1 MAIKVGDNFSYKGKK
16 PLDSRD
22 SFDTVSEMTQFAET
36 SLDDGHI
43 SYVKETDKY
52 YKFNS
57 TNDVDTTLGRWRE
70 YTSGGSG
77 EENTIESISVNGSA
91 LTPDGNKNV
100 DITVPTVTNDLTD
113 SLKTDY
119 DSAVA
124 SKHTHNNKTTIDKLS
139 ETSDGTLL
147 FDGKQIEGGS
157 GTAGKSA
164 YEIAVDNGFVGTE
177 TEWLESLNGEQ
188 GATFTPYVSSSG
200 ELSWTN
206 DGDKENPATVNIK
219 GVKGDRGDS
228 GVTTPI
234 NGFFT
239 MYVDEDGNLW
249 VLSEDDLTNT
259 FEYDAETGNLYFV
272 QEV

>member
-1 MAIKVGDNFSYKGKK
+1 MIKLADTLA
-16 PLDSRD
+16 PLADFPAAYAKD
-22 SFDTVSEMTQFAET
+22 IEF
-36 SLDDGHI
+36 DDG
-43 SYVKETDKY
+43 KNLQEKL
-52 YKFNS
+52 N
-57 TNDVDTTLGRWRE
+57 NGELG
-70 YTSGGSG
+70 GG
-77 EENTIESISVNGSA
+77 
-91 LTPDGNKNV
+91 
-100 DITVPTVTNDLTD
+100 
-113 SLKTDY
+113 
-119 DSAVA
+119 
-124 SKHTHNNKTTIDKLS
+124 
-139 ETSDGTLL
+139 
-147 FDGKQIEGGS
+147 GGS
-157 GTAGKSA
+157 GTNGKSA

-177 TEWLESLNGEQ
+177 TEWLESLNGKQ

-206 DGDKENPATVNIK
+206 DADKKNPATVNIK

-239 MYVDEDGNLW
+239 MYVDGDGNLW

>member
-1 MAIKVGDNFSYKGKK
+1 MIKVGDNFSYKGKK

-22 SFDTVSEMTQFAET
+22 CFDTVLEMAHFAET
-36 SLDDGHI
+36 SLDEGHI

-57 TNDVDTTLGRWRE
+57 TNNVDPTLGKWRE
-70 YTSGGSG
+70 YNNGG
-77 EENTIESISVNGSA
+77 
-91 LTPDGNKNV
+91 
-100 DITVPTVTNDLTD
+100 
-113 SLKTDY
+113 
-119 DSAVA
+119 
-124 SKHTHNNKTTIDKLS
+124 
-139 ETSDGTLL
+139 
-147 FDGKQIEGGS
+147 GGS

-177 TEWLESLNGEQ
+177 TEWLESLKGAEGTN

-206 DGDKENPATVNIK
+206 DGDKKNPATVNIK
-219 GVKGDRGDS
+219 GSKGDRGDS

>member
-1 MAIKVGDNFSYKGKK
+1 MAIKLADTLAPMADFPAVEAKDVAFNDNK
-16 PLDSRD
+16 
-22 SFDTVSEMTQFAET
+22 
-36 SLDDGHI
+36 SLQ
-43 SYVKETDKY
+43 EKY
-52 YKFNS
+52 DNGE
-57 TNDVDTTLGRWRE
+57 LG
-70 YTSGGSG
+70 GG
-77 EENTIESISVNGSA
+77 
-91 LTPDGNKNV
+91 
-100 DITVPTVTNDLTD
+100 
-113 SLKTDY
+113 
-119 DSAVA
+119 
-124 SKHTHNNKTTIDKLS
+124 
-139 ETSDGTLL
+139 
-147 FDGKQIEGGS
+147 GGS

-177 TEWLESLNGEQ
+177 TEWLESLKGAEGTN

-206 DGDKENPATVNIK
+206 DGDKKNPATVNIK
-219 GVKGDRGDS
+219 GSKGDRGDS

-234 NGFFT
+234 NSFFT

>member
-1 MAIKVGDNFSYKGKK
+1 MIKLADTLA
-16 PLDSRD
+16 PLADFPAAYAKD
-22 SFDTVSEMTQFAET
+22 IEF
-36 SLDDGHI
+36 DDG
-43 SYVKETDKY
+43 KNLQEKL
-52 YKFNS
+52 N
-57 TNDVDTTLGRWRE
+57 NGELG
-70 YTSGGSG
+70 GG
-77 EENTIESISVNGSA
+77 
-91 LTPDGNKNV
+91 
-100 DITVPTVTNDLTD
+100 
-113 SLKTDY
+113 
-119 DSAVA
+119 
-124 SKHTHNNKTTIDKLS
+124 
-139 ETSDGTLL
+139 
-147 FDGKQIEGGS
+147 GGS

-177 TEWLESLNGEQ
+177 TEWLESLKGEQ

-206 DGDKENPATVNIK
+206 DGDKKNPATVNIK
-219 GVKGDRGDS
+219 GTKGDRGDS

-239 MYVDEDGNLW
+239 MYVDGDGNLW

>member
-1 MAIKVGDNFSYKGKK
+1 MIKVGDNFSYKGKK

-22 SFDTVSEMTQFAET
+22 CFDTVSEMAQFAET
-36 SLDDGHI
+36 SLDEGHI

-57 TNDVDTTLGRWRE
+57 TNNVDMTLGKWRE
-70 YTSGGSG
+70 YTSSGS
-77 EENTIESISVNGSA
+77 
-91 LTPDGNKNV
+91 
-100 DITVPTVTNDLTD
+100 
-113 SLKTDY
+113 
-119 DSAVA
+119 
-124 SKHTHNNKTTIDKLS
+124 HTHDNKSTLDKLT

-147 FDGKQIEGGS
+147 FDGNQIKGGGS

-177 TEWLESLNGEQ
+177 TEWLESLKGAEGTN

-206 DGDKENPATVNIK
+206 DGNKKNPATVNIK
-219 GVKGDRGDS
+219 GSKGDRGDS

-259 FEYDAETGNLYFV
+259 FEYDEATGNLYFV

>member
-1 MAIKVGDNFSYKGKK
+1 MIKVGDNFSYKGKK

-22 SFDTVSEMTQFAET
+22 CFDTVSEMAQFAET
-36 SLDDGHI
+36 SLDEGHI
-43 SYVKETDKY
+43 SYVKETDRY

-57 TNDVDTTLGRWRE
+57 LNNVDSTLGKWRE
-70 YTSGGSG
+70 YNNGG
-77 EENTIESISVNGSA
+77 
-91 LTPDGNKNV
+91 
-100 DITVPTVTNDLTD
+100 
-113 SLKTDY
+113 
-119 DSAVA
+119 
-124 SKHTHNNKTTIDKLS
+124 
-139 ETSDGTLL
+139 
-147 FDGKQIEGGS
+147 GGA
-157 GTAGKSA
+157 GAAGKSA

-177 TEWLESLNGEQ
+177 TEWLESLKGADGTN

-219 GVKGDRGDS
+219 GTKGDRGDS

>member
-1 MAIKVGDNFSYKGKK
+1 MIKVGDNFSYKGKK

-22 SFDTVSEMTQFAET
+22 CFDTVSEMAQFAET
-36 SLDDGHI
+36 SLDEGHI
-43 SYVKETDKY
+43 SYVKETDRY

-57 TNDVDTTLGRWRE
+57 LNNVDSTLGKWRE
-70 YTSGGSG
+70 YNNGGG
-77 EENTIESISVNGSA
+77 
-91 LTPDGNKNV
+91 
-100 DITVPTVTNDLTD
+100 
-113 SLKTDY
+113 
-119 DSAVA
+119 
-124 SKHTHNNKTTIDKLS
+124 
-139 ETSDGTLL
+139 
-147 FDGKQIEGGS
+147 GGS

-177 TEWLESLNGEQ
+177 TEWLESLKGADGTN

-206 DGDKENPATVNIK
+206 DADKENPATVNIK

>member
-1 MAIKVGDNFSYKGKK
+1 MIKVGDNFSYKGKK

-22 SFDTVSEMTQFAET
+22 CFDTVSEMAQFAET
-36 SLDDGHI
+36 SLDEGHI

-57 TNDVDTTLGRWRE
+57 TNNVDSTLGKWRE
-70 YTSGGSG
+70 YTSS
-77 EENTIESISVNGSA
+77 
-91 LTPDGNKNV
+91 
-100 DITVPTVTNDLTD
+100 
-113 SLKTDY
+113 
-119 DSAVA
+119 
-124 SKHTHNNKTTIDKLS
+124 
-139 ETSDGTLL
+139 
-147 FDGKQIEGGS
+147 GS

-177 TEWLESLNGEQ
+177 TEWLESLKGAEGTN

-206 DGDKENPATVNIK
+206 DADKENPATVNIK

>member
-1 MAIKVGDNFSYKGKK
+1 MSIKLADTLA
-16 PLDSRD
+16 PLADFPAAYAKD
-22 SFDTVSEMTQFAET
+22 IEF
-36 SLDDGHI
+36 DDG
-43 SYVKETDKY
+43 KNLQEKL
-52 YKFNS
+52 N
-57 TNDVDTTLGRWRE
+57 NGELG
-70 YTSGGSG
+70 GG
-77 EENTIESISVNGSA
+77 
-91 LTPDGNKNV
+91 
-100 DITVPTVTNDLTD
+100 
-113 SLKTDY
+113 
-119 DSAVA
+119 
-124 SKHTHNNKTTIDKLS
+124 
-139 ETSDGTLL
+139 
-147 FDGKQIEGGS
+147 GGS

-177 TEWLESLNGEQ
+177 TEWLESLKGAKGTN

-206 DGDKENPATVNIK
+206 DGDKKNPATVNIK
-219 GVKGDRGDS
+219 GSKGDRGDS

-259 FEYDAETGNLYFV
+259 FEYDEVTGNLYFV

>member
-1 MAIKVGDNFSYKGKK
+1 MIKVGDNFSYKGKK

-22 SFDTVSEMTQFAET
+22 CFDTVSEMAQFAET

-43 SYVKETDKY
+43 SYVKETDRY

-57 TNDVDTTLGRWRE
+57 TNNVDSTLGKWRE
-70 YTSGGSG
+70 YTSSGS
-77 EENTIESISVNGSA
+77 
-91 LTPDGNKNV
+91 
-100 DITVPTVTNDLTD
+100 
-113 SLKTDY
+113 
-119 DSAVA
+119 
-124 SKHTHNNKTTIDKLS
+124 HTHDNKSTLDKLT

-147 FDGKQIEGGS
+147 FDGNQIEGGGS
-157 GTAGKSA
+157 GAAGKSA

-177 TEWLESLNGEQ
+177 TEWLESLNGKQ

-206 DGDKENPATVNIK
+206 DADKENPATVNIK

-239 MYVDEDGNLW
+239 MYVDGDGNLW

>member
-1 MAIKVGDNFSYKGKK
+1 MIKVGDNFSYKGKK

-22 SFDTVSEMTQFAET
+22 CFDTVSEMAQFAET
-36 SLDDGHI
+36 SLDEGHI

-57 TNDVDTTLGRWRE
+57 TNNVDSTLGKWRE
-70 YTSGGSG
+70 YTSSGS
-77 EENTIESISVNGSA
+77 
-91 LTPDGNKNV
+91 
-100 DITVPTVTNDLTD
+100 
-113 SLKTDY
+113 
-119 DSAVA
+119 
-124 SKHTHNNKTTIDKLS
+124 HTHDNKSTLDKLT

-147 FDGKQIEGGS
+147 FNGNQIGGGGS

-177 TEWLESLNGEQ
+177 TEWLESLKGAEGTN

-206 DGDKENPATVNIK
+206 DGDKKNPATVNIK
-219 GVKGDRGDS
+219 GSKGDRGDS

>member
-1 MAIKVGDNFSYKGKK
+1 MIKLADTLA
-16 PLDSRD
+16 PLADFPAAYAKD
-22 SFDTVSEMTQFAET
+22 IEF
-36 SLDDGHI
+36 DDG
-43 SYVKETDKY
+43 KNLQEKL
-52 YKFNS
+52 N
-57 TNDVDTTLGRWRE
+57 NGEL
-70 YTSGGSG
+70 GSG
-77 EENTIESISVNGSA
+77 
-91 LTPDGNKNV
+91 
-100 DITVPTVTNDLTD
+100 
-113 SLKTDY
+113 
-119 DSAVA
+119 
-124 SKHTHNNKTTIDKLS
+124 
-139 ETSDGTLL
+139 
-147 FDGKQIEGGS
+147 GGS
-157 GTAGKSA
+157 GTNGKSA

-177 TEWLESLNGEQ
+177 TEWLESLNGKQ

-206 DGDKENPATVNIK
+206 DGDKKNPATVNIK
-219 GVKGDRGDS
+219 GSKGDRGDS

>member
-1 MAIKVGDNFSYKGKK
+1 MIKVGDNFSYKGKK

-22 SFDTVSEMTQFAET
+22 CFDTVSEMAQFAET
-36 SLDDGHI
+36 SLDEGHI
-43 SYVKETDKY
+43 SYVKETDRY

-57 TNDVDTTLGRWRE
+57 LNNVDSTLGKWRE
-70 YTSGGSG
+70 YNGSG
-77 EENTIESISVNGSA
+77 
-91 LTPDGNKNV
+91 
-100 DITVPTVTNDLTD
+100 
-113 SLKTDY
+113 
-119 DSAVA
+119 
-124 SKHTHNNKTTIDKLS
+124 
-139 ETSDGTLL
+139 
-147 FDGKQIEGGS
+147 GGS

-177 TEWLESLNGEQ
+177 TEWLESLKGADGTN

-239 MYVDEDGNLW
+239 MYVDGDGNLW

>member
-1 MAIKVGDNFSYKGKK
+1 MIKVGDNFSYKGKK

-22 SFDTVSEMTQFAET
+22 YFDTVSEMIQFAET
-36 SLDDGHI
+36 SLDEGHI

-57 TNDVDTTLGRWRE
+57 TNDLDVTLGRWRE
-70 YTSGGSG
+70 YMS
-77 EENTIESISVNGSA
+77 
-91 LTPDGNKNV
+91 
-100 DITVPTVTNDLTD
+100 
-113 SLKTDY
+113 
-119 DSAVA
+119 
-124 SKHTHNNKTTIDKLS
+124 
-139 ETSDGTLL
+139 
-147 FDGKQIEGGS
+147 GGS

-177 TEWLESLNGEQ
+177 TEWLESLKGAEGAN

-206 DGDKENPATVNIK
+206 DADKENPATVNIK

>member
-1 MAIKVGDNFSYKGKK
+1 MIKVGDNFSYKGKK

-22 SFDTVSEMTQFAET
+22 CFDTVSEMAQFAET
-36 SLDDGHI
+36 SLDEGHI
-43 SYVKETDKY
+43 SYVKETDRY

-57 TNDVDTTLGRWRE
+57 LNNVDSTLGKWRE
-70 YTSGGSG
+70 YTSSGS
-77 EENTIESISVNGSA
+77 
-91 LTPDGNKNV
+91 
-100 DITVPTVTNDLTD
+100 
-113 SLKTDY
+113 
-119 DSAVA
+119 
-124 SKHTHNNKTTIDKLS
+124 HTHDNKSTLDKLT

-147 FDGKQIEGGS
+147 FDGNQIEGGGS

-177 TEWLESLNGEQ
+177 TEWLESLKGAKGTN

-206 DGDKENPATVNIK
+206 DADKENPATVNIK

>member
-1 MAIKVGDNFSYKGKK
+1 MIKVGDNFSYKGKK
-16 PLDSRD
+16 PLDSRNC
-22 SFDTVSEMTQFAET
+22 FDTVSEMAQFAET
-36 SLDDGHI
+36 SLDEGHI

-57 TNDVDTTLGRWRE
+57 TNNVDSTLGKWRE
-70 YTSGGSG
+70 YNNSG
-77 EENTIESISVNGSA
+77 
-91 LTPDGNKNV
+91 
-100 DITVPTVTNDLTD
+100 
-113 SLKTDY
+113 
-119 DSAVA
+119 
-124 SKHTHNNKTTIDKLS
+124 
-139 ETSDGTLL
+139 
-147 FDGKQIEGGS
+147 GGS

-177 TEWLESLNGEQ
+177 TEWLESLKGAEGTN

-206 DGDKENPATVNIK
+206 DGDKKNPATVNIK
-219 GVKGDRGDS
+219 GSKGDRGDS

-239 MYVDEDGNLW
+239 MYVDGDGNLW

>member
-1 MAIKVGDNFSYKGKK
+1 MA
-16 PLDSRD
+16 
-22 SFDTVSEMTQFAET
+22 QFAET
-36 SLDDGHI
+36 SLDEGHI

-57 TNDVDTTLGRWRE
+57 TNNVDSTLGKQRE
-70 YTSGGSG
+70 YTSS
-77 EENTIESISVNGSA
+77 
-91 LTPDGNKNV
+91 
-100 DITVPTVTNDLTD
+100 
-113 SLKTDY
+113 
-119 DSAVA
+119 
-124 SKHTHNNKTTIDKLS
+124 
-139 ETSDGTLL
+139 
-147 FDGKQIEGGS
+147 GS

-177 TEWLESLNGEQ
+177 TEWLESLKGAEGTN

-206 DGDKENPATVNIK
+206 DGDKKNPATVNIK
-219 GVKGDRGDS
+219 GSKGDRGDS

>member
-1 MAIKVGDNFSYKGKK
+1 MAIKLADTLAPMADFPAVEAKDVAFNDNK
-16 PLDSRD
+16 
-22 SFDTVSEMTQFAET
+22 
-36 SLDDGHI
+36 SLQ
-43 SYVKETDKY
+43 EKY
-52 YKFNS
+52 DNGE
-57 TNDVDTTLGRWRE
+57 LG
-70 YTSGGSG
+70 GGS
-77 EENTIESISVNGSA
+77 
-91 LTPDGNKNV
+91 
-100 DITVPTVTNDLTD
+100 
-113 SLKTDY
+113 
-119 DSAVA
+119 
-124 SKHTHNNKTTIDKLS
+124 
-139 ETSDGTLL
+139 
-147 FDGKQIEGGS
+147 GS

-177 TEWLESLNGEQ
+177 TEWLESLNGKQ

-206 DGDKENPATVNIK
+206 DGDKKNPATVNIK
-219 GVKGDRGDS
+219 GTKGDRGDS

>member
-1 MAIKVGDNFSYKGKK
+1 MLIIKLADTLA
-16 PLDSRD
+16 PLADFPAAYAKD
-22 SFDTVSEMTQFAET
+22 IEF
-36 SLDDGHI
+36 DDG
-43 SYVKETDKY
+43 KNLQEKL
-52 YKFNS
+52 N
-57 TNDVDTTLGRWRE
+57 NGELG
-70 YTSGGSG
+70 GG
-77 EENTIESISVNGSA
+77 
-91 LTPDGNKNV
+91 
-100 DITVPTVTNDLTD
+100 
-113 SLKTDY
+113 
-119 DSAVA
+119 
-124 SKHTHNNKTTIDKLS
+124 
-139 ETSDGTLL
+139 
-147 FDGKQIEGGS
+147 GGS

-177 TEWLESLNGEQ
+177 TEWLESLNGKQ

-206 DGDKENPATVNIK
+206 DGDKKNPATVNIK
-219 GVKGDRGDS
+219 GSKGDRGDS

>member
-1 MAIKVGDNFSYKGKK
+1 MGVKVADKFVAMGDFEL
-16 PLDSRD
+16 LDA
-22 SFDTVSEMTQFAET
+22 Q
-36 SLDDGHI
+36 
-43 SYVKETDKY
+43 
-52 YKFNS
+52 
-57 TNDVDTTLGRWRE
+57 DVL
-70 YTSGGSG
+70 
-77 EENTIESISVNGSA
+77 
-91 LTPDGNKNV
+91 V
-100 DITVPTVTNDLTD
+100 DIGGTPKRLQE
-113 SLKTDY
+113 
-119 DSAVA
+119 AI
-124 SKHTHNNKTTIDKLS
+124 NNGEL
-139 ETSDGTLL
+139 G
-147 FDGKQIEGGS
+147 GGGGS

-164 YEIAVDNGFVGTE
+164 YEIAVQNGFVGTE
-177 TEWLESLNGEQ
+177 TEWLESLKGAEGTN

-239 MYVDEDGNLW
+239 MYVDEDSNLW

-259 FEYDAETGNLYFV
+259 FEYDEATGNLYFV

>member
-1 MAIKVGDNFSYKGKK
+1 MIKVGDNFSYKGKK

-22 SFDTVSEMTQFAET
+22 CFDTVSEMAQFAET
-36 SLDDGHI
+36 SLDEGHI
-43 SYVKETDKY
+43 SYVKETDRY

-57 TNDVDTTLGRWRE
+57 LNNVDSTLGKWRE
-70 YTSGGSG
+70 YNNGG
-77 EENTIESISVNGSA
+77 
-91 LTPDGNKNV
+91 
-100 DITVPTVTNDLTD
+100 
-113 SLKTDY
+113 
-119 DSAVA
+119 
-124 SKHTHNNKTTIDKLS
+124 
-139 ETSDGTLL
+139 
-147 FDGKQIEGGS
+147 GGS

-177 TEWLESLNGEQ
+177 TEWLESLKGAEGTN

-239 MYVDEDGNLW
+239 MYVDGDGNLW

-259 FEYDAETGNLYFV
+259 FEYDEATGNLYFV